1 MQNRASDAGKEKRM
15 KALMVVSFG
24 TSFEGVAERT
34 IGAIECALAA
44 AFPDRV
50 LYSAW
55 TSKFIC
61 AKVERE
67 TGVHHMQVEEAC
79 AALVAAGVDDLL
91 VQPTFLMQSHEYEL
105 MLEGLRSAAADIP
118 QARIG
123 DTLLACADD
132 CAMLAQALAETF
144 VDMAE
149 DEALVL
155 MGHGSDSGNEVY
167 AAMQDACTA
176 AGHGN
181 FIVGT
186 VEGTPDFDDVKAQ
199 VNALNP
205 ARVWLAP
212 FMIVAGDHANND
224 LAGDEPD
231 SWKNVL
237 EAAGYPCTP
246 VLRGLGEYPQVQALF
261 VEHAHR
267 ALEGQGR

>member
-1 MQNRASDAGKEKRM
+1 M
-15 KALMVVSFG
+15 KALLVVSFG
-24 TSFEGVAERT
+24 TSFEGIADRT
-34 IGAIECALAA
+34 IGAVERALAA
-44 AFPDRV
+44 AFPDRA

-67 TGVHHMQVEEAC
+67 TGVHHMQMEEAC
-79 AALVAAGVDDLL
+79 AALIADGVDDLL
-91 VQPTFLMQSHEYEL
+91 VQPTFLMQSHEYAL
-105 MLEGLRSAAADIP
+105 MLDGLRAGTGGI
-118 QARIG
+118 ARVCVG

-132 CAMLAQALAETF
+132 CTKLAQALAETF

-155 MGHGSDSGNEVY
+155 MGHGSDEGNEVY
-167 AAMQDACTA
+167 AAMQNACAA

-181 FIVGT
+181 YIVGT
-186 VEGTPDFDDVKAQ
+186 VEGTPDFEDVKAQ
-199 VNALNP
+199 VDALNP
-205 ARVWLAP
+205 KRLWLAP

-224 LAGDEPD
+224 LAGDDSD
-231 SWKNVL
+231 SWKSVL
-237 EAAGYPCTP
+237 EAAGYHCVP

-267 ALEGQGR
+267 ALAEGQTL

>member
-1 MQNRASDAGKEKRM
+1 M
-15 KALMVVSFG
+15 KALLVVSFG

-34 IGAIECALAA
+34 IGAIERALAA
-44 AFPDRV
+44 EFPDRA

-79 AALVAAGVDDLL
+79 AALVAADVDDLL

-105 MLEGLRSAAADIP
+105 MLEGLRTAAGGIA
-118 QARIG
+118 QVSIG
-123 DTLLACADD
+123 DTLLAGDDD
-132 CAMLAQALAETF
+132 CAELVRAIADTF
-144 VDMAE
+144 ADVADE
-149 DEALVL
+149 DALVL

-167 AAMQDACTA
+167 VAMQDACAA

-181 FIVGT
+181 FVVGT

-199 VNALNP
+199 VQALNP

-224 LAGDEPD
+224 LAGDESD
-231 SWKNVL
+231 SWKSVL
-237 EAAGYPCTP
+237 TAAGYPCMP

-261 VEHAHR
+261 VEHARR
-267 ALEGQGR
+267 ALEG